1 MVQPGFQIVGWA
13 PWGGYGGDSPE
24 VSGYDIIGEGK
35 QAPASFAV
43 ARPML
48 ASMLQGQGGMMQP
61 IVAPIPQAPQGYAPQ
76 GYAPQWMPQSLPPR
90 PAVQVAASPS
100 ELRRQVLPVGQT
112 TLAAGASI
120 ILSAI
125 PQRPFRCERLVITT
139 NGAPGDVLVTD
150 VRVGAT
156 PQFVASGSV
165 ASDMFQATAVGA
177 SLRGDTAQP
186 GITVSVSV
194 TNTSAAPLS
203 INAAIV
209 GEALE

>member
-13 PWGGYGGDSPE
+13 PWGGWGGDSPE

-48 ASMLQGQGGMMQP
+48 SAMLQGQGGMMQP
-61 IVAPIPQAPQGYAPQ
+61 IMAPIPPQAPQGWVPQ
-76 GYAPQWMPQSLPPR
+76 ALPPR

-100 ELRRQVLPVGQT
+100 ELRRQVLPVGQV
-112 TLAAGASI
+112 TLAAGAST

-139 NGAPGDVLVTD
+139 NGAPNDVLVTD

-165 ASDMFQATAVGA
+165 AADMFQATAVGS

-194 TNTSAAPLS
+194 TNTSAAPLT